1 MPKCSVITNKY
12 ISKLKIKIPK
22 INYCSVKNCNRKYYI
37 NDDLIYKKCC
47 NECSKKII
55 AKKLSILGKMDI
67 FSLAKKVCC
76 IHRNNEQNNILRWFI
91 NHIYLKNLTRRK
103 CEGSDYCY
111 ICKNNIPL
119 ISKLNIIKNLVEIIN
134 EKKVTDEMSK
144 LMI

>member
-1 MPKCSVITNKY
+1 MPKFSVITNKY
-12 ISKLKIKIPK
+12 ISNLKIKVPK

-37 NDDLIYKKCC
+37 NDDIIYKKCC

-55 AKKLSILGKMDI
+55 AKKLSIFGKMDI

-103 CEGSDYCY
+103 CGCSDYCY

-119 ISKLNIIKNLVEIIN
+119 ISKLNIIKDLVKIIK
-134 EKKVTDEMSK
+134 EKKVIDEMSK

>member
-1 MPKCSVITNKY
+1 
-12 ISKLKIKIPK
+12 
-22 INYCSVKNCNRKYYI
+22 
-37 NDDLIYKKCC
+37 
-47 NECSKKII
+47 
-55 AKKLSILGKMDI
+55 MDI

-103 CEGSDYCY
+103 CECSDYCY

-119 ISKLNIIKNLVEIIN
+119 ISKLNIIKDLVEIIK
-134 EKKVTDEMSK
+134 EKKVIDEMSK